1 MTVHVLGVICPLDQR
16 LNRGNHIHTVDVGG
30 STIRRVDPEL
40 VGCLVDVNATELS
53 TTLSSSVCARVC
65 VPGNLE
71 QAHVCRRWG
80 VRARARACGNRL
92 FMPLE
97 ANEQQC
103 RVQCHV
109 LRVHVRTVRDS
120 YEYQN
125 TCRSESR
132 NNDVDVGTFRVEC
145 TKGAGKKLQRCWEFL
160 PGKGK
165 QQLPK
170 SSYFIEGKEEGYC

>member
-53 TTLSSSVCARVC
+53 TILSFAVCVR
-65 VPGNLE
+65 VPGNLK
-71 QAHVCRRWG
+71 QAHVCRRWC
-80 VRARARACGNRL
+80 ARARGRACVNRL
-92 FMPLE
+92 FVPLE

-109 LRVHVRTVRDS
+109 LRVHVRTVRLVPK
-120 YEYQN
+120 YM
-125 TCRSESR
+125 
-132 NNDVDVGTFRVEC
+132 TFRVH
-145 TKGAGKKLQRCWEFL
+145 KQRCREET
-160 PGKGK
+160 PKERKGSNNK
-165 QQLPK
+165 TKALISK
-170 SSYFIEGKEEGYC
+170 REKGSCHR